1 MHSPFL
7 AVFIREPINLSC
19 VKVQYAERPF
29 LAFGQTLTHTQSM
42 ILFPEGNNRRLFPSA
57 PTASRIAVKRAA
69 LVGGVGGKAPRFY
82 GILDLC
88 RFILLI
94 VYYQNNNYLNKNKRT
109 PLVGSL

>member
-7 AVFIREPINLSC
+7 AVFIREPINNLSC

-69 LVGGVGGKAPRFY
+69 LVGGVGWKAPRF
-82 GILDLC
+82 IKKKSKKM
-88 RFILLI
+88 
-94 VYYQNNNYLNKNKRT
+94 NNKNCSVSMPGNFLR
-109 PLVGSL
+109 S